1 VTWGVDFTTTA
12 RSDLVGLDADVTT
25 VIIDT
30 LVAWSETGPPRS
42 NQREIAGITFYES
55 AVAEHFLVAYTVD
68 DSRLRFALLW
78 LREKPGS
85 DSSAAP

>member
-25 VIIDT
+25 AIIDT
-30 LVAWSETGPPRS
+30 LADWSEIGPPRS

-55 AVAEHFLVAYTVD
+55 AVAENCLVAYTID
-68 DSRLRFALLW
+68 DSRRRFALLW
-78 LREKPGS
+78 LRERPGS
-85 DSSAAP
+85 AT